1 MSLQKNDATSVSLIP
16 KIKGQECLETIYACM
31 LSKNSRVLSKSL
43 FINLL
48 ISVLFHR
55 FINHDSYYNCISLLL
70 KTLVTRLQLYKY
82 NYARSLL
89 LLLLNASLIAHQ
101 FFVCDNAAD
110 LKCWQ
115 QAKNATLFPA
125 AHHHLASILSSFISN
140 LKLYSA
146 HSQIDT

>member
-31 LSKNSRVLSKSL
+31 LSQQKTSRVLSKSL

-89 LLLLNASLIAHQ
+89 LLLLLNASLIAHQ

-125 AHHHLASILSSFISN
+125 AHHHLNASILSSF
-140 LKLYSA
+140 Y
-146 HSQIDT
+146 

>member
-1 MSLQKNDATSVSLIP
+1 MHACSLKEKT
-16 KIKGQECLETIYACM
+16 
-31 LSKNSRVLSKSL
+31 SRVLSKSL

-140 LKLYSA
+140 FKLYSA
-146 HSQIDT
+146 HSQIET

>member
-1 MSLQKNDATSVSLIP
+1 MHALSTKNF
-16 KIKGQECLETIYACM
+16 
-31 LSKNSRVLSKSL
+31 SRVLSKSL

-146 HSQIDT
+146 HSQIET